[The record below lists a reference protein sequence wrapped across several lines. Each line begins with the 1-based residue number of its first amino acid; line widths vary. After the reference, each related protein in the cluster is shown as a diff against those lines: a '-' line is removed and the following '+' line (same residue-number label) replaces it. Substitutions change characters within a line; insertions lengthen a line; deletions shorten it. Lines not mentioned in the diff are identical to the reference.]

1 MSERPRPR
9 PPLAVELER
18 LAAGTALVRVH
29 HARFGATEFNPS
41 ARPPARFRPFG
52 DPVVPTLYAARDD
65 DTAIAEGV
73 FHDVPI
79 RGERRLPRAAVNERV
94 LSRLAPTR
102 DLTLIALHGYGLQR
116 LGITHGELIE
126 PPASAY
132 AWTAEWGRALHAASP
147 EADGLLWMSRRFTGR
162 AALMLFGD
170 RVASADLAATD
181 PPLNL
186 WHGAGLELVE
196 HAAMRADIALLL

>member
-1 MSERPRPR
+1 MTWRPRPR

-18 LAAGTALVRVH
+18 LAAGIELVRVH
-29 HARFGATEFNPS
+29 HASFGPTQFNPT

-52 DPVVPTLYAARDD
+52 DPTVPTLYAGTDV

-79 RGERRLPRAAVNERV
+79 RRARQLPRAAVNQRV
-94 LSRLAPTR
+94 LSRIAATR

-116 LGITHGELIE
+116 LGVTHGQLIE

-132 AWTAEWGRALHAASP
+132 AWTAEWGEALHAADPS
-147 EADGLLWMSRRFTGR
+147 ADGLVWMSRRFTGR
-162 AALMLFGD
+162 PAYMLFGD
-170 RVASADLAATD
+170 RITDADLTTTAD
-181 PPLNL
+181 PLPL
-186 WHGAGLELVE
+186 WHGPGLELIE
-196 HAAMRADIALLL
+196 EAAMRADIALLL